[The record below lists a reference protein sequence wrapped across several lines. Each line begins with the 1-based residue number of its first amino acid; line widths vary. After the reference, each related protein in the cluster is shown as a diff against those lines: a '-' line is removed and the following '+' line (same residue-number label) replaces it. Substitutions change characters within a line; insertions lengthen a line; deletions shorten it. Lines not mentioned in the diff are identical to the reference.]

1 MYSRYVLEHVPTPL
15 ASGGAG
21 VFVDQSINYNVLE
34 KTSNEAF
41 RVLWVEISFVN
52 HKNIVCGII
61 YDQHD
66 SPDYFLTYLDKTIEI
81 LVSDD
86 KDVYITGD
94 FNIDLLKCES
104 SQISQDFLL
113 SLRSSYLI
121 PTVDKA
127 TRVMELLL
135 RWLTTS
141 SLTVLTNSSL
151 AETLLLLLVVIFH
164 HNVSQR

>member
-41 RVLWVEISFVN
+41 RVLWVEIYFVN
-52 HKNIVCGII
+52 HNNIVCGII
-61 YDQHD
+61 YDQHN

-86 KDVYITGD
+86 KDVYIMGD

-104 SQISQDFLL
+104 SRMSQDFLL

-135 RWLTTS
+135 R
-141 SLTVLTNSSL
+141 
-151 AETLLLLLVVIFH
+151 
-164 HNVSQR
+164 

>member
-1 MYSRYVLEHVPTPL
+1 MRL
-15 ASGGAG
+15 
-21 VFVDQSINYNVLE
+21 VDQSINYNVLE

-61 YDQHD
+61 YDQHNW
-66 SPDYFLTYLDKTIEI
+66 PDYFLTYLDKTIEI

-86 KDVYITGD
+86 KDVYIMGD

-104 SQISQDFLL
+104 SQMSQDFLL

-135 RWLTTS
+135 R
-141 SLTVLTNSSL
+141 
-151 AETLLLLLVVIFH
+151 
-164 HNVSQR
+164 

>member
-61 YDQHD
+61 YGQHN
-66 SPDYFLTYLDKTIEI
+66 SPDYFLTYPDKTIEI

-86 KDVYITGD
+86 KDVYIMGD

-104 SQISQDFLL
+104 SQIRISY
-113 SLRSSYLI
+113 SLFEALI
-121 PTVDKA
+121 LFQQWTKRRALWNFCYVD
-127 TRVMELLL
+127 
-135 RWLTTS
+135 
-141 SLTVLTNSSL
+141 
-151 AETLLLLLVVIFH
+151 
-164 HNVSQR
+164 

>member
-135 RWLTTS
+135 R
-141 SLTVLTNSSL
+141 
-151 AETLLLLLVVIFH
+151 
-164 HNVSQR
+164 

>member
-21 VFVDQSINYNVLE
+21 FFVDQSINYNVLE

-61 YDQHD
+61 YDQHN

-86 KDVYITGD
+86 KDVYIMGD

-135 RWLTTS
+135 R
-141 SLTVLTNSSL
+141 
-151 AETLLLLLVVIFH
+151 
-164 HNVSQR
+164 

>member
-1 MYSRYVLEHVPTPL
+1 MYSSYVLEHVPTPL

-34 KTSNEAF
+34 KTSNGAF

-61 YDQHD
+61 YGQHN

-86 KDVYITGD
+86 KEVYIMGD

-113 SLRSSYLI
+113 SFRSSYLI

-135 RWLTTS
+135 R
-141 SLTVLTNSSL
+141 
-151 AETLLLLLVVIFH
+151 
-164 HNVSQR
+164 

>member
-61 YDQHD
+61 YGQHN
-66 SPDYFLTYLDKTIEI
+66 SPRDYFLTYLDKTIEI

-135 RWLTTS
+135 R
-141 SLTVLTNSSL
+141 
-151 AETLLLLLVVIFH
+151 
-164 HNVSQR
+164 

>member
-41 RVLWVEISFVN
+41 RVLWVEVSFVN
-52 HKNIVCGII
+52 HKNTVCGII
-61 YDQHD
+61 YGQHN
-66 SPDYFLTYLDKTIEI
+66 SPDYFLTYPDKTIEI

-86 KDVYITGD
+86 KNVYILVD

-104 SQISQDFLL
+104 SQMSQDFLL

-121 PTVDKA
+121 PTVDKP

-135 RWLTTS
+135 R
-141 SLTVLTNSSL
+141 
-151 AETLLLLLVVIFH
+151 
-164 HNVSQR
+164 

>member
-21 VFVDQSINYNVLE
+21 LFVDQSINYNVLE

-61 YDQHD
+61 YGQHN
-66 SPDYFLTYLDKTIEI
+66 SPRDYFLTYLDKTIEI

-86 KDVYITGD
+86 KDVYIMGD

-104 SQISQDFLL
+104 SQIRISY
-113 SLRSSYLI
+113 SLFEALI
-121 PTVDKA
+121 LFQQWTKRRALWNFCYVD
-127 TRVMELLL
+127 
-135 RWLTTS
+135 
-141 SLTVLTNSSL
+141 
-151 AETLLLLLVVIFH
+151 
-164 HNVSQR
+164 

>member
-61 YDQHD
+61 YDQHN

-86 KDVYITGD
+86 KDVYIMGN

-104 SQISQDFLL
+104 SQMSQDFLL

-135 RWLTTS
+135 R
-141 SLTVLTNSSL
+141 
-151 AETLLLLLVVIFH
+151 
-164 HNVSQR
+164 

>member
-41 RVLWVEISFVN
+41 RVLWVEISFDN
-52 HKNIVCGII
+52 HRNIVCGII
-61 YDQHD
+61 YDQHN

-86 KDVYITGD
+86 KNVYILVH

-135 RWLTTS
+135 R
-141 SLTVLTNSSL
+141 
-151 AETLLLLLVVIFH
+151 
-164 HNVSQR
+164 

>member
-1 MYSRYVLEHVPTPL
+1 MPTPL
-15 ASGGAG
+15 AYGGAG
-21 VFVDQSINYNVLE
+21 FFVDQSINYNVLE

-121 PTVDKA
+121 PTVDKP

-135 RWLTTS
+135 G
-141 SLTVLTNSSL
+141 
-151 AETLLLLLVVIFH
+151 
-164 HNVSQR
+164 

>member
-1 MYSRYVLEHVPTPL
+1 MPL

-61 YDQHD
+61 YDQHN

-86 KDVYITGD
+86 KDVYIMGN
-94 FNIDLLKCES
+94 FNIDPLKCES
-104 SQISQDFLL
+104 SQMSQDFLL

-135 RWLTTS
+135 R
-141 SLTVLTNSSL
+141 
-151 AETLLLLLVVIFH
+151 
-164 HNVSQR
+164 

>member
-61 YDQHD
+61 YGQHN

-86 KDVYITGD
+86 KDVYIMGD

-104 SQISQDFLL
+104 SQIRISC
-113 SLRSSYLI
+113 SLFEALI
-121 PTVDKA
+121 LFQQWTKRRALWNFCYVD
-127 TRVMELLL
+127 
-135 RWLTTS
+135 
-141 SLTVLTNSSL
+141 
-151 AETLLLLLVVIFH
+151 
-164 HNVSQR
+164 

>member
-21 VFVDQSINYNVLE
+21 FFVDQSINYNVLE

-61 YDQHD
+61 YDQHN

-121 PTVDKA
+121 PTLDKA

-135 RWLTTS
+135 R
-141 SLTVLTNSSL
+141 
-151 AETLLLLLVVIFH
+151 
-164 HNVSQR
+164 

>member
-61 YDQHD
+61 YDQHNW
-66 SPDYFLTYLDKTIEI
+66 PDYFLTYLDKTIEI

-86 KDVYITGD
+86 KDVYIMGD

-104 SQISQDFLL
+104 SQMSQDFLL

-135 RWLTTS
+135 R
-141 SLTVLTNSSL
+141 
-151 AETLLLLLVVIFH
+151 
-164 HNVSQR
+164 

>member
-34 KTSNEAF
+34 KTSNGAF

-61 YDQHD
+61 YDQHN
-66 SPDYFLTYLDKTIEI
+66 SLDYFLTYLDKTIEI

-86 KDVYITGD
+86 KEVYIMGD

-121 PTVDKA
+121 PTKDKA

-135 RWLTTS
+135 R
-141 SLTVLTNSSL
+141 
-151 AETLLLLLVVIFH
+151 
-164 HNVSQR
+164 

>member
-21 VFVDQSINYNVLE
+21 FFVDQSINYNVLE

-52 HKNIVCGII
+52 PKNIVCGII
-61 YDQHD
+61 YGQHN

-86 KDVYITGD
+86 KDVYIMGD

-135 RWLTTS
+135 R
-141 SLTVLTNSSL
+141 
-151 AETLLLLLVVIFH
+151 
-164 HNVSQR
+164 

>member
-61 YDQHD
+61 YGQHN

-86 KDVYITGD
+86 KDVYIMGD

-151 AETLLLLLVVIFH
+151 AETLLLILVIIFH

>member
-21 VFVDQSINYNVLE
+21 LFVDQSINYNVLE

-61 YDQHD
+61 YGQHN

-86 KDVYITGD
+86 KDVYIMGD

-104 SQISQDFLL
+104 SQIRISY
-113 SLRSSYLI
+113 SLFEALI
-121 PTVDKA
+121 LFQQWTKRRALWNFCYVD
-127 TRVMELLL
+127 
-135 RWLTTS
+135 
-141 SLTVLTNSSL
+141 
-151 AETLLLLLVVIFH
+151 
-164 HNVSQR
+164 

>member
-34 KTSNEAF
+34 KTSNGAF

-61 YDQHD
+61 YGQHN

-86 KDVYITGD
+86 KDVYIMGD

-113 SLRSSYLI
+113 SFLSSYLI

-127 TRVMELLL
+127 TRVMELLP
-135 RWLTTS
+135 R
-141 SLTVLTNSSL
+141 
-151 AETLLLLLVVIFH
+151 
-164 HNVSQR
+164 

>member
-41 RVLWVEISFVN
+41 RVLWVEISFAN

-61 YDQHD
+61 YDQHN
-66 SPDYFLTYLDKTIEI
+66 SPDYFLTYLDKTIEL

-86 KDVYITGD
+86 KDVYIMGN

-104 SQISQDFLL
+104 SQMSQDFLL

-135 RWLTTS
+135 R
-141 SLTVLTNSSL
+141 
-151 AETLLLLLVVIFH
+151 
-164 HNVSQR
+164 